1 MQLVGIG
8 VGALLESG
16 VELQEQ
22 AAAQGEQQV
31 GGRYGRFPLP
41 GAELPGT
48 ADLPSEQQ
56 PGASYGQQ
64 QHAGEERNDR
74 IGLHDV
80 ADHFVGIDQ
89 VIDGDEVVPY
99 AEFAP
104 EKPFGNGVQDNAA
117 RVKSRQN
124 GEPGTSPSRTYL
136 GKEQSESETH
146 GPEAEEDRGDQG
158 YHAAVFVED
167 RIEERDVNPCDRKD
181 AEEDVAQRPG
191 VFARGDAQGE
201 KPQHGE
207 SDRKGAPVVHGAQ
220 QEDFQPLAE
229 SERDVG
235 GLFVE
240 QQDDAQQRAD
250 GYLQQNEFEV
260 DSRDEFDAGL
270 HGVCL
275 LNRHKY
281 IYFNRF

>member
-41 GAELPGT
+41 GAELSGT

-117 RVKSRQN
+117 RVKSRQD
-124 GEPGTSPSRTYL
+124 GEPGAAPSRTYL

-167 RIEERDVNPCDRKD
+167 RV
-181 AEEDVAQRPG
+181 AEGHVAECRNENSEDDVAPR
-191 VFARGDAQGE
+191 FAVLGFGDAHRE
-201 KPQHGE
+201 EP
-207 SDRKGAPVVHGAQ
+207 
-220 QEDFQPLAE
+220 
-229 SERDVG
+229 
-235 GLFVE
+235 
-240 QQDDAQQRAD
+240 
-250 GYLQQNEFEV
+250 
-260 DSRDEFDAGL
+260 
-270 HGVCL
+270 
-275 LNRHKY
+275 
-281 IYFNRF
+281 